1 MSKALLVQ
9 LVVAAAPV
17 TGVPEMTLACG
28 AETSELASAVCA
40 SERLVARDAQVAQL
54 AQALVSFELSEA
66 EYARIGVESNRLR
79 IRRDACARRGQDRQ
93 RIAEC
98 LIFAYDRWLERLS
111 AFRDEIEASRAP
123 SLTQPVAAP
132 DVAATR
138 D

>member
-1 MSKALLVQ
+1 MSKALLAQ
-9 LVVAAAPV
+9 LIVAAAPV
-17 TGVPEMTLACG
+17 TGVPDMTLTCG
-28 AETSELASAVCA
+28 AGASELAATVCA

-54 AQALVSFELSEA
+54 AQALVAFELSEA

-79 IRRDACARRGQDRQ
+79 IRRDACARRGQDRE

-98 LIFAYDRWLERLS
+98 LIFAYDRWLERLA
-111 AFRDEIEASRAP
+111 AFREEVEAKRAP
-123 SLTQPVAAP
+123 SLTAPVETP